1 MSSRPDGDRDPPRLA
16 PEDDW
21 FAAPGP
27 SGSDWFAPPSDER
40 PPREAEPWEDVPVA
54 DEDHEDHV
62 DHAPPGL
69 GQRQLTVVLA
79 AVGIVAVI
87 AVAILVVRAFGGSD
101 AATSTTAALT
111 TEPAVTEPATTEPA
125 ATPTPASTEPA
136 STEPASTTPAS
147 TTPKVTSVPAEQT
160 LRPGMSGSSVLAL
173 QQALVQLGYDPG
185 TPDGSYGT
193 GTTQAVSAFQTANG
207 LTADGVAGPTTLK
220 AINDAL
226 ARG

>member
-1 MSSRPDGDRDPPRLA
+1 MSSRPDGDRNPPRLA

-27 SGSDWFAPPSDER
+27 PGSDWFGPASDER
-40 PPREAEPWEDVPVA
+40 PPREPDFWEDEPVA
-54 DEDHEDHV
+54 DEHYDDHD

-101 AATSTTAALT
+101 ETAQTTALT
-111 TEPAVTEPATTEPA
+111 SEAAVTEPATTEPV

-136 STEPASTTPAS
+136 STESASTTPAS

-160 LRPGMSGSSVLAL
+160 LRAGMSGSSVLAL

-185 TPDGSYGT
+185 TPDGSYGP
-193 GTTQAVSAFQTANG
+193 GTTQAVSAFQSANG